1 MLTIMAGLA
10 CGEPNIISWDIL
22 KNHVRAFL
30 SISDETAA
38 KGMRMLAA
46 PLKGDAPVVSGES
59 GASTFGALAELLSC
73 PEYGGLREAL
83 EIDETSSIL
92 LFSTEGDTDP
102 DRYRDIVWGGQNT
115 DFFN

>member
-1 MLTIMAGLA
+1 M
-10 CGEPNIISWDIL
+10 
-22 KNHVRAFL
+22 
-30 SISDETAA
+30 
-38 KGMRMLAA
+38 
-46 PLKGDAPVVSGES
+46 VSGES
-59 GASTFGALAELLSC
+59 GASTFGALAELLSA
-73 PEYGGLREAL
+73 PAYGGLREAL